1 MSRDERYA
9 DDRGVD
15 RRTFVKAALGVGAG
29 GVAGSLVVSGASL
42 LPPAV
47 QPEGEVNEGF
57 VYAKA
62 DIPNPYGFDWYAGE
76 EARVEHFTKPWAGV
90 ATLWRALFDDEGA
103 QVPGTGFPV
112 LLIRVD
118 AELLIRPAEWTTD
131 AYIADEGIVAI
142 WDRCVHLC
150 CNPQWHL
157 EGMPPAYRDYEAARV
172 PRTSLSGKDPIW
184 CRCHNSQY
192 DPTTLVWD
200 VHPNGILY
208 VGANLSHGPATRGMP
223 AVPIAERAGLIR
235 GTRFLAP
242 PPSAPSSVRE
252 RLRGRDASV
261 FRDWYFAYCR

>member
-9 DDRGVD
+9 ADRGVD

-29 GVAGSLVVSGASL
+29 GVAGSPVGSGGAP
-42 LPPAV
+42 LPPPG
-47 QPEGEVNEGF
+47 QPAGEVNEGF

-131 AYIADEGIVAI
+131 AYIADEGIVAASE
-142 WDRCVHLC
+142 RT
-150 CNPQWHL
+150 
-157 EGMPPAYRDYEAARV
+157 GSPP
-172 PRTSLSGKDPIW
+172 
-184 CRCHNSQY
+184 
-192 DPTTLVWD
+192 
-200 VHPNGILY
+200 
-208 VGANLSHGPATRGMP
+208 
-223 AVPIAERAGLIR
+223 RA
-235 GTRFLAP
+235 P
-242 PPSAPSSVRE
+242 
-252 RLRGRDASV
+252 
-261 FRDWYFAYCR
+261 